1 MSRLDFNRAIAKR
14 VMGWTTE
21 LDSSSYN
28 STGYTYSEA
37 GDVILGRDFTR
48 DHNAAALVRERVR
61 GLGEYR
67 PFLNHLA
74 DYVGTYWPG
83 DVEFSETDVWAYLR
97 ATPEQT
103 ARAAYAAVT
112 GEELEAIDG

>member
-1 MSRLDFNRAIAKR
+1 MTRLRFNRAIARR

-28 STGYTYSEA
+28 PTGYTYNEA

-48 DHNAAALVRERVR
+48 DHNAAALVRERVAE
-61 GLGEYR
+61 LGWTRTFIDALVKVTEINWVFPMAGYR
-67 PFLNHLA
+67 DSWTLL
-74 DYVGTYWPG
+74 T
-83 DVEFSETDVWAYLR
+83 

-103 ARAAYAAVT
+103 ARAAYLAVT
-112 GEELEAIDG
+112 GEELEAIDE